1 MKSICVFG
9 VFVAD
14 LCFVANAIPEKGQ
27 TILGNKH
34 IIGPGGKGSN
44 QAIAA
49 ARLGGKVNFI
59 TKIGKDQNANMA
71 LNLYKE
77 VGINTDSIIQ
87 DENQL
92 TGVAGIMI
100 NEKTGDNAINIV
112 PGAAGSLTNKDIDK
126 NLSFIENSEIFLT
139 QLETPYEVTS
149 YALQKAKE
157 TGSITIFNPAP
168 ASNINESDFKC
179 MDYFTPNETEAS
191 YYLKKKVESKT
202 EIEEAAK
209 NFLNKGVKNI
219 VITLG
224 SKGVYFANSS
234 ESYFL
239 DAFNLKDKVIDTTGA
254 GDAFNG
260 AFAYALSKNHK
271 DKDALE
277 FANKVA
283 GISTTRAGAANA
295 MPKLKEVE
303 DYG

>member
-49 ARLGGKVNFI
+49 ARLGGQVNFI
-59 TKIGKDQNANMA
+59 TKIGNDQNAKMA

-77 VGINTDSIIQ
+77 VGINRDSIIQ
-87 DENQL
+87 DQNQL

-112 PGAAGSLTNKDIDK
+112 PGAAVSLTNKDIDK
-126 NLSFIENSEIFLT
+126 NFSFIKNSEIFLT

-149 YALQKAKE
+149 YALNKAKE
-157 TGSITIFNPAP
+157 SGSTTIFNPAP
-168 ASNINESDFKC
+168 ASNINESDFKL

-191 YYLKKKVESKT
+191 FYLKKNVETKI

-209 NFLNKGVKNI
+209 TFLNKGVKNI

-234 ESYFL
+234 ESYFI
-239 DAFNLKDKVIDTTGA
+239 DAFNLKDKVVDTTGA

-260 AFAYALSKNHK
+260 AFAYALSKNHE
-271 DKDALE
+271 DKDALK

-283 GISTTRAGAANA
+283 GISTTRVGAANA
-295 MPKLKEVE
+295 MPKLKEVKE
-303 DYG
+303 Y

>member
-1 MKSICVFG
+1 MSSICVFG

-14 LCFVANAIPEKGQ
+14 LCFFADKIPIKGE
-27 TILGNKH
+27 TVLGKNH
-34 IIGPGGKGSN
+34 IVGPGGKGSN

-59 TKIGKDQNANMA
+59 TKIGKDQNATMA

-87 DENQL
+87 DENKL

-100 NEKTGDNAINIV
+100 NEKTGDNAINIIS
-112 PGAAGSLTNKDIDK
+112 GAAGSLTNEDIDK
-126 NLSFIENSEIFLT
+126 NLKFIENSEIFLT
-139 QLETPYEVTS
+139 QLETPYEATS
-149 YALQKAKE
+149 YALNKAKQS
-157 TGSITIFNPAP
+157 GSITIFNPAP
-168 ASNINESDFKC
+168 ASNINESDFEC

-191 YYLKKKVESKT
+191 FYLNKNVESKT

-224 SKGVYFANSS
+224 SKGVYFANSF
-234 ESYFL
+234 ESYFV
-239 DAFNLKDKVIDTTGA
+239 DAFKLKDKVVDTTGA

-295 MPKLKEVE
+295 MPKLDEVE
-303 DYG
+303 AY

>member
-1 MKSICVFG
+1 MSSICIFG

-14 LCFVANAIPEKGQ
+14 LCFFADKIPIKGE
-27 TILGNKH
+27 TVLGKNY
-34 IIGPGGKGSN
+34 IVGPGGKGSN

-49 ARLGGKVNFI
+49 ARLGGNVNFI
-59 TKIGKDQNANMA
+59 TKIGKDQNASMA

-77 VGINTDSIIQ
+77 VGINIESIIQ

-100 NEKTGDNAINIV
+100 NEKTGDNAINII
-112 PGAAGSLTNKDIDK
+112 PGAAGTLKNDDIDK
-126 NLSFIENSEIFLT
+126 NLKFIQNSEIFLT
-139 QLETPYEVTS
+139 QLETPYEATS
-149 YALQKAKE
+149 YALNKAKQS
-157 TGSITIFNPAP
+157 GSITIFNPAP
-168 ASNINESDFKC
+168 ASNINASDFKS

-191 YYLKKKVESKT
+191 FYLKKNVESKT

-234 ESYFL
+234 ESYFV
-239 DAFNLKDKVIDTTGA
+239 DAFKLKDKVIDTTGA

-260 AFAYALSKNHK
+260 AFAYALSKNYK

-283 GISTTRAGAANA
+283 GISTIRAGAANA
-295 MPKLKEVE
+295 MPKLDEVE
-303 DYG
+303 AY

>member
-14 LCFVANAIPEKGQ
+14 LCFVGNAIPEKGQ

-34 IIGPGGKGSN
+34 IVGPGGKGSN

-59 TKIGKDQNANMA
+59 TKIGNDQNANMA

-77 VGINTDSIIQ
+77 AGINTDSIIQ

-191 YYLKKKVESKT
+191 FYVDHPVQTHNDASK
-202 EIEEAAK
+202 AAK
-209 NFLNKGVKNI
+209 ILLDMGIKNVI
-219 VITLG
+219 ITLG
-224 SKGVYFANSS
+224 EKGAYFANSTETFS
-234 ESYFL
+234 SPI
-239 DAFNLKDKVIDTTGA
+239 ANLSNPVVDTTGA
-254 GDAFNG
+254 GDAFNAG
-260 AFAYALSKNHK
+260 FAVALTEGQNIKDAIAFASAT
-271 DKDALE
+271 
-277 FANKVA
+277 A
-283 GISTTRAGAANA
+283 GLSTTKIGTANS
-295 MPKLKEVE
+295 MPNREEIDKIL
-303 DYG
+303 

>member
-1 MKSICVFG
+1 MSSICVFG

-14 LCFVANAIPEKGQ
+14 LCFFADKIPIKGE
-27 TILGNKH
+27 TVLGKNH
-34 IIGPGGKGSN
+34 IVGPGGKGSN

-49 ARLGGKVNFI
+49 ARLGGNVNFI
-59 TKIGKDQNANMA
+59 TKIGDDQNAKMA
-71 LNLYKE
+71 LKLYE
-77 VGINTDSIIQ
+77 EAGINTASLVQ
-87 DENQL
+87 DPNQS

-112 PGAAGSLTNKDIDK
+112 PGAAGSLSNKDIDNNIEFLK
-126 NLSFIENSEIFLT
+126 NSKIFLT

-149 YALQKAKE
+149 YALNKAKE
-157 TGSITIFNPAP
+157 SGSVTIFNPAP
-168 ASNINESDFKC
+168 ASNINDSDFKC

-191 YYLKKKVESKT
+191 FYLGKKVESKI

-209 NFLNKGVKNI
+209 TFLAKGVQNI

-224 SKGVYFANSS
+224 PKGLYFANSS
-234 ESYFL
+234 ESYFIN
-239 DAFNLKDKVIDTTGA
+239 AFNLKDDVVDTTGA

-260 AFAYALSKNHK
+260 AFAYALSKNQNN
-271 DKDALE
+271 KDAIE

-303 DYG
+303 DY

>member
-1 MKSICVFG
+1 MNSICVFG

-14 LCFVANAIPEKGQ
+14 LCFFADKIPIKGE
-27 TILGNKH
+27 TVLGKSH
-34 IIGPGGKGSN
+34 IVGPGGKGSN

-49 ARLGGKVNFI
+49 ARLGGNVNFI
-59 TKIGKDQNANMA
+59 TKIGDDQNAKMA
-71 LNLYKE
+71 LKLYKE
-77 VGINTDSIIQ
+77 TGINTASIIQ
-87 DENQL
+87 DPNQS

-112 PGAAGSLTNKDIDK
+112 PGAAGSLSNKDIDNNIEFLK
-126 NLSFIENSEIFLT
+126 NSKIFLT

-149 YALQKAKE
+149 YALNKAKE
-157 TGSITIFNPAP
+157 SGSVTIFNPAP
-168 ASNINESDFKC
+168 AANINEIDFKC
-179 MDYFTPNETEAS
+179 MDYFTPNEREVCF
-191 YYLKKKVESKT
+191 YLGKKVESKI

-209 NFLNKGVKNI
+209 TFLAKGVQNI

-224 SKGVYFANSS
+224 QKGLYFANSS
-234 ESYFL
+234 ESYFV
-239 DAFNLKDKVIDTTGA
+239 DAYNLKDDVLDTTGA

-260 AFAYALSKNHK
+260 AFAYALSKNQNN
-271 DKDALE
+271 KDAIE

-303 DYG
+303 DY

>member
-14 LCFVANAIPEKGQ
+14 LCFVGNAIPEKGQ

-34 IIGPGGKGSN
+34 IVGPGGKGSN

-112 PGAAGSLTNKDIDK
+112 PGAAGSLNNKDIDK
-126 NLSFIENSEIFLT
+126 NISFIENSEIFLT

-191 YYLKKKVESKT
+191 FYLKKNVESKT

-219 VITLG
+219 IITLG

-260 AFAYALSKNHK
+260 AFAYALSINRK

-283 GISTTRAGAANA
+283 GISTTRVGAANA

-303 DYG
+303 DY

>member
-1 MKSICVFG
+1 MSSICVFG

-14 LCFVANAIPEKGQ
+14 LCFFADKIPIKGE
-27 TILGNKH
+27 TVLGKNH
-34 IIGPGGKGSN
+34 IVGPGGKGSN

-49 ARLGGKVNFI
+49 ARLGGNVNFI
-59 TKIGKDQNANMA
+59 TKIGDDQNAKMA
-71 LNLYKE
+71 LKLYE
-77 VGINTDSIIQ
+77 EAGINTASIVQ
-87 DENQL
+87 DPNQS

-112 PGAAGSLTNKDIDK
+112 PGAAGSLSNKDIDNNIEFLK
-126 NLSFIENSEIFLT
+126 NSKIFLT

-149 YALQKAKE
+149 YALNKAKE
-157 TGSITIFNPAP
+157 SGSVTIFNPAP
-168 ASNINESDFKC
+168 ASNINDSDFKC
-179 MDYFTPNETEAS
+179 IDYFTPNETEAS
-191 YYLKKKVESKT
+191 FYLGKKVESKI

-209 NFLNKGVKNI
+209 TFLAKGVQNI

-224 SKGVYFANSS
+224 PKGLYFANSS
-234 ESYFL
+234 ESYFVN
-239 DAFNLKDKVIDTTGA
+239 AFNLKDDVVDTTGA

-260 AFAYALSKNHK
+260 AFAYALSKNQNN
-271 DKDALE
+271 KDAIE

-303 DYG
+303 DY

>member
-1 MKSICVFG
+1 MSSICVFG

-14 LCFVANAIPEKGQ
+14 LCFFADKIPIKGE
-27 TILGNKH
+27 TVLGKSH
-34 IIGPGGKGSN
+34 IVGPGGKGSN

-49 ARLGGKVNFI
+49 ARLGGNVNFI
-59 TKIGKDQNANMA
+59 TKIGDDQNAKMA
-71 LNLYKE
+71 LKLYKE
-77 VGINTDSIIQ
+77 AGINTDSIIQ
-87 DENQL
+87 DPNQS

-112 PGAAGSLTNKDIDK
+112 PGAAGSLSNKDIDNNIEFLK
-126 NLSFIENSEIFLT
+126 NSKIFLT

-149 YALQKAKE
+149 YALNKAKE
-157 TGSITIFNPAP
+157 SGSVTIFNPAP

-191 YYLKKKVESKT
+191 FYLGKKVESKI

-209 NFLNKGVKNI
+209 TFLAKGVQNI

-224 SKGVYFANSS
+224 PKGLYFANSS
-234 ESYFL
+234 ESYFV
-239 DAFNLKDKVIDTTGA
+239 DAYNLKDDVLDTTGA

-260 AFAYALSKNHK
+260 AFAYALSKNQNN
-271 DKDALE
+271 KDAIE

-303 DYG
+303 DY

>member
-14 LCFVANAIPEKGQ
+14 LCFVADAIPQKGQ
-27 TILGNKH
+27 TILGYKH
-34 IIGPGGKGSN
+34 IVGPGGKGSN
-44 QAIAA
+44 QAITA

-59 TKIGKDQNANMA
+59 TKIGNDQNANMA

-112 PGAAGSLTNKDIDK
+112 PGAAGSLNNKDIDK
-126 NLSFIENSEIFLT
+126 NISFIENSEIFLT

-149 YALQKAKE
+149 YALKKAKE

-168 ASNINESDFKC
+168 ALNINESDFKC

-191 YYLKKKVESKT
+191 FYLKKNVESKT

-219 VITLG
+219 IITLG

-260 AFAYALSKNHK
+260 AFAYAL
-271 DKDALE
+271 
-277 FANKVA
+277 
-283 GISTTRAGAANA
+283 
-295 MPKLKEVE
+295 
-303 DYG
+303 

>member
-1 MKSICVFG
+1 MSSICVFG

-14 LCFVANAIPEKGQ
+14 LCFFADKIPTKGE
-27 TILGNKH
+27 TVLGKNH
-34 IIGPGGKGSN
+34 IVGPGGKGSN

-49 ARLGGKVNFI
+49 ARLGGNVNFI
-59 TKIGKDQNANMA
+59 TKIGEDQNAEMA
-71 LNLYKE
+71 LKLYE
-77 VGINTDSIIQ
+77 EAGINTASIVQ
-87 DENQL
+87 DPNQS

-100 NEKTGDNAINIV
+100 NDKTGDNAINIV
-112 PGAAGSLTNKDIDK
+112 PGAAGSLANKDIDNNIEFLK
-126 NLSFIENSEIFLT
+126 NSKIFLT

-149 YALQKAKE
+149 YALNKAKE
-157 TGSITIFNPAP
+157 SGSVTIFNPAP
-168 ASNINESDFKC
+168 ASNINDSDFKC

-191 YYLKKKVESKT
+191 FYLGKKVESKI

-209 NFLNKGVKNI
+209 TFLAKGVQNI

-224 SKGVYFANSS
+224 PKGLYFANSS
-234 ESYFL
+234 ESYFIN
-239 DAFNLKDKVIDTTGA
+239 AFNLKDDVVDTTGA

-260 AFAYALSKNHK
+260 AFAYALSKNQNN
-271 DKDALE
+271 KDAIE

-303 DYG
+303 DY